1 MGYENDGYAH
11 HDAVPYITED
21 GCAAGDGEVVAPST
35 REEVENRSGDGE
47 RAWVKPSKLL
57 RTFAQRRTFI
67 TKSMDLHRH
76 TIGGGRSGRRGRA
89 ECVAFLRY
97 TLEVLD
103 EMQEEAEGQ
112 LEIDPETDLPLG
124 ALGVA
129 RDEKGRFV
137 GKQIEGDSDSSSSEE
152 DASDDEE
159 EEESDAD
166 DEQEEDD
173 QVPLSAAKTPKGS
186 ARKASTPRGGSS
198 SKATSAATI
207 TAATTTKGTKLPKKP
222 NATRQPILSDADF
235 FAQHNDLC
243 EVCNS
248 PGELL
253 CCATCNLV
261 FHTTCVRPKLAKEP
275 SDDWKC
281 AYCISAGVMGGKKD
295 GRERR
300 QATRG
305 IREME
310 KARRDLLGG
319 AALEDGDK
327 KPAAA
332 AVGDTAKSGAGGVEE
347 TPSADVLMEDS
358 KPAAKGSKS
367 ADTKV
372 EPMEVDDKKEIKT
385 SPFPTSSS
393 AATTTPTAPSTKTTA
408 QPTKSEESKTKV
420 SSRSSTPSR
429 ELEGVLGSVPKYLQT
444 DEHDVMYSNTG
455 RVQRARKKPIVFDPK
470 MGVSD
475 SDWKSDGEP
484 TPGKEGV
491 AAEGGS
497 GDGGGGADDE
507 DVGTTEEVAKVEV
520 KTPMVKATPVA
531 KTPASSASKQKS
543 QKKTSKKKKGKKKKV
558 RQCLHITCLVFIDWN
573 DRVHFSLMS
582 ILSLSQSLSEKEW
595 CYEDGKEETTSQKNN
610 A

>member
-152 DASDDEE
+152 DASDDERR
-159 EEESDAD
+159 
-166 DEQEEDD
+166 
-173 QVPLSAAKTPKGS
+173 
-186 ARKASTPRGGSS
+186 RKATQTTSRRRMIKCRCQPPRLQREVQERHPPHGEDLLPKQQQLLQSPPQPPPREPNSPKNQTQRDNQSSPTPTSS
-198 SKATSAATI
+198 PN
-207 TAATTTKGTKLPKKP
+207 TTTYAKCAILP
-222 NATRQPILSDADF
+222 
-235 FAQHNDLC
+235 
-243 EVCNS
+243 
-248 PGELL
+248 
-253 CCATCNLV
+253 
-261 FHTTCVRPKLAKEP
+261 LAKEP

-327 KPAAA
+327 KSAAAA
-332 AVGDTAKSGAGGVEE
+332 AVGDTAKSGADGVEE

-367 ADTKV
+367 ADTKM
-372 EPMEVDDKKEIKT
+372 EPMEIDDKKEIKT
-385 SPFPTSSS
+385 SPFPTSLS
-393 AATTTPTAPSTKTTA
+393 AATTTPTAPSIKTTA

-429 ELEGVLGSVPKYLQT
+429 ELEGVLDSVPKYLQT

-491 AAEGGS
+491 TAEGGS

-507 DVGTTEEVAKVEV
+507 DVDTTEEVAKVEV

-543 QKKTSKKKKGKKKKV
+543 QKKTSKKKKGRKRRK
-558 RQCLHITCLVFIDWN
+558 
-573 DRVHFSLMS
+573 RVVL
-582 ILSLSQSLSEKEW
+582 
-595 CYEDGKEETTSQKNN
+595 
-610 A
+610 